1 MRCFRH
7 HTTGYRDGGES
18 SAVVLRYSVRVTSPG
33 CVAMVLEAVS
43 PRAPYLLENRTRHLL
58 KFRPLAA
65 PDAPFQLLPPYA
77 AAAFAHPSPATP
89 AMVRSYAICHL
100 P

>member
-1 MRCFRH
+1 
-7 HTTGYRDGGES
+7 
-18 SAVVLRYSVRVTSPG
+18 VLRYSVRVTSPG

-65 PDAPFQLLPPYA
+65 PDAPYQLLPPYA

-89 AMVRSYAICHL
+89 AMVRSGPDSYPDATVI
-100 P
+100 

>member
-1 MRCFRH
+1 M
-7 HTTGYRDGGES
+7 
-18 SAVVLRYSVRVTSPG
+18 LRYSVRVTSPG

-43 PRAPYLLENRTRHLL
+43 LRAPYLLENRTRHLL

-65 PDAPFQLLPPYA
+65 PDAPYQLLPPYS

-89 AMVRSYAICHL
+89 AMVRTCAIYYSDAVVIKASRFL
-100 P
+100 AVGPES

>member
-1 MRCFRH
+1 M
-7 HTTGYRDGGES
+7 
-18 SAVVLRYSVRVTSPG
+18 LRYSVRVASPG

-89 AMVRSYAICHL
+89 AMVRICAACYPDTKCAL
-100 P
+100 QFTKMVPACWP